1 MSGCDLLRI
10 NYLCGRIT
18 NPPLRWLSA
27 RSVVICSELTT
38 FAVESPTPPCTT
50 CVVSGCDLL
59 RINYLC
65 GRITNLHKKSEH
77 WKHVVICSELT
88 TFAVES
94 PTLTAF
100 TLSEVC
106 CDLLR
111 INYLCGRIT
120 NERIKI
126 VLRFLVVICSE
137 LTTFAVESPTLAPIL
152 VSSECCDL
160 LRINYLC
167 GRITNSCAA
176 KPLSAEVVIC
186 SELTTFAV
194 ESPTRLPWLSRRKC
208 CDLLR
213 INYLCG
219 RITN

>member
-1 MSGCDLLRI
+1 MSRIVEYAVSCDLLRI

-65 GRITNLHKKSEH
+65 GRITNRFASVTF
-77 WKHVVICSELT
+77 WDSVVICSELT

-94 PTLTAF
+94 PTSLTCSL
-100 TLSEVC
+100 TLSS

-120 NERIKI
+120 NLSPN
-126 VLRFLVVICSE
+126 VDSTPTVVICSE
-137 LTTFAVESPTLAPIL
+137 LTTFAVESPTEALQ
-152 VSSECCDL
+152 D
-160 LRINYLC
+160 
-167 GRITNSCAA
+167 
-176 KPLSAEVVIC
+176 
-186 SELTTFAV
+186 V
-194 ESPTRLPWLSRRKC
+194 EDPGL
-208 CDLLR
+208 
-213 INYLCG
+213 
-219 RITN
+219 